1 MTIFSGA
8 LPAALPRGFGCGCS
22 RFSLTQILLSRC
34 STAQDAIGTQGR
46 RRQGLSRAQIE
57 TGVMPGAAHRV
68 VDDQTV
74 GKRSM
79 IVRAMRPDR
88 ENVVSPPHQ

>member
-8 LPAALPRGFGCGCS
+8 LPGGFAGGFGCGCS
-22 RFSLTQILLSRC
+22 RFSLTANLTVTLFDRPGLDR
-34 STAQDAIGTQGR
+34 AQGR
-46 RRQGLSRAQIE
+46 RAQCLSGAQTE
-57 TGVMPGAAHRV
+57 AGVMPGAAHRV

-74 GKRSM
+74 DKRSM

-88 ENVVSPPHQ
+88 ENVVPPPHQ